1 MRKLCTI
8 FLCIF
13 SILILGQNWNLETN
27 PFNNPYRNP
36 YENSSAKK
44 EQEIKRDID
53 NVKKIIRNSTV
64 IYEHFKDERV
74 KSPEETQNNANASFP
89 GAPGE
94 PVPID
99 DYLILLMI
107 AGFALVIIYTK
118 NRETA

>member
-13 SILILGQNWNLETN
+13 SILILGQNWDLETN
-27 PFNNPYRNP
+27 PFNNPYRNH

-53 NVKKIIRNSTV
+53 NVNKSIRNSTV

-74 KSPEETQNNANASFP
+74 KSPEETQNNASFP

-94 PVPID
+94 PVPVD
-99 DYLILLMI
+99 NYLILLMI
-107 AGFALVIIYTK
+107 TGFAFIIIFRK
-118 NRETA
+118 NREVT

>member
-13 SILILGQNWNLETN
+13 SIMILGQNWNLETN
-27 PFNNPYRNP
+27 PFNNPHRNP
-36 YENSSAKK
+36 YDNSSTKK
-44 EQEIKRDID
+44 EQEIKRDIN
-53 NVKKIIRNSTV
+53 NVNKIIRNSTV
-64 IYEHFKDERV
+64 IYEHFKDDGAEN
-74 KSPEETQNNANASFP
+74 PEETQNNASFP

>member
-13 SILILGQNWNLETN
+13 SILILGQNWDLETN

-53 NVKKIIRNSTV
+53 NVNKIIRNSTV
-64 IYEHFKDERV
+64 IYEHFKDECV
-74 KSPEETQNNANASFP
+74 NSPEYFLYIVSFS

-94 PVPID
+94 PVPVD
-99 DYLILLMI
+99 NYLILLMI